1 MLLRE
6 FATPPPYDCDPPS
19 ETPVITGKG
28 YCGKAETQS
37 FAIDAY
43 ADWRFF
49 DNFGCYFGATYTF
62 GMNEAERANILDKA
76 RRSGTR
82 ISSAYSRACVTL
94 GRRLSTGNSASS
106 LQPARAWATTS
117 PTSGVFAPRR
127 RSFGQGLPQFER
139 GHTVRI
145 PIGGIEFANAP
156 NRQNSGRFFCRTAR
170 FVAMF
175 IFDNFPPS
183 RFHLRFEIWT
193 NIVRNYR
200 KILRTTSRQ

>member
-28 YCGKAETQS
+28 DCGKAETQS

-106 LQPARAWATTS
+106 LQSARAWATTS

-170 FVAMF
+170 SLLCLYLT
-175 IFDNFPPS
+175 IS
-183 RFHLRFEIWT
+183 RRADSICALEYGRISAEI
-193 NIVRNYR
+193 IG
-200 KILRTTSRQ
+200 KS

>member
-6 FATPPPYDCDPPS
+6 FATPPPYDCDPSS
-19 ETPVITGKG
+19 ETSVITGKG

-106 LQPARAWATTS
+106 LQSARAWATTS

-156 NRQNSGRFFCRTAR
+156 NRQNSGRFFAERRVSLLCLYLT
-170 FVAMF
+170 
-175 IFDNFPPS
+175 IS
-183 RFHLRFEIWT
+183 RRADSICALKYGRI
-193 NIVRNYR
+193 
-200 KILRTTSRQ
+200 